1 MNNKAASVQLIE
13 QHAAGSRAVRPKTK
27 NGLKAGHGKAEAA
40 EAALDGESPGK
51 ETPRWHPFQGRENVH
66 LHM

>member
-1 MNNKAASVQLIE
+1 MENKAASGSSSSTPQAAEQL
-13 QHAAGSRAVRPKTK
+13 APKTK
-27 NGLKAGHGKAEAA
+27 NALRASHGEAEAA
-40 EAALDGESPGK
+40 EAVLDGESLGS